1 MLSRFLIMCALQAC
15 PASFNFAA
23 RCKGSFLRGLQVGTP
38 LLAESDHKTCRAGPT
53 RPGRSSGARGGAGGG
68 RLARCTPPS
77 VRTRS
82 ANGGARAEQ
91 WGRPGRREEP
101 SPASSATPDP
111 RPAPAPRGPPRL
123 PLRAR
128 PSRRAFLQLPGPTL
142 APPPARLLPRP
153 GLAGP
158 PFPDTDPR
166 RFFPRLQLLPPSR
179 RLPALF

>member
-1 MLSRFLIMCALQAC
+1 M
-15 PASFNFAA
+15 
-23 RCKGSFLRGLQVGTP
+23 RC
-38 LLAESDHKTCRAGPT
+38 
-53 RPGRSSGARGGAGGG
+53 
-68 RLARCTPPS
+68 RLARLPSISQHAVKAPSSDVFKWEPPCWLSLTIKLAAPARPDPAGAQEPGEVRAGVGLARWTPPS

-91 WGRPGRREEP
+91 WGRPGGREEP